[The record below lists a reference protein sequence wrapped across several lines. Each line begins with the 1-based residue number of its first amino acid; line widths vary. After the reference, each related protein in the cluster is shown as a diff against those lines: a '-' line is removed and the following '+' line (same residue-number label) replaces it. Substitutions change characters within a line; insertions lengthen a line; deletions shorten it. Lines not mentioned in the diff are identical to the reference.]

1 VAAEHKA
8 AVKCAHVI
16 TDSYVCGTVLIS
28 LSAHQFCQC

>member
-8 AVKCAHVI
+8 ALKYAHVI
-16 TDSYVCGTVLIS
+16 TDSYIYGTVLIT